1 MLNNSL
7 NKARK
12 ARNDE
17 FYTVWK
23 DVEAEIE
30 AYFAHNPHIFKD
42 KTVLL
47 PCDDPTWS
55 NFTKYFIFNFDRF
68 GLKKLIST
76 NYQYEGQGKIYALE
90 ANKKENVNT
99 VHSENIVWNYLE
111 GDGDFR
117 SEEVTKL
124 RDEADFIITN
134 PPFSLFKEF
143 MKWIYESSVDNV
155 GYCIIGNK
163 NAVTYK
169 EFFPLCQKK

>member
-47 PCDDPTWS
+47 PCDNPTWS
-55 NFTKYFIFNFDRF
+55 NFTKYFIFNFVPF
-68 GLKKLIST
+68 WVEKT
-76 NYQYEGQGKIYALE
+76 
-90 ANKKENVNT
+90 
-99 VHSENIVWNYLE
+99 YL
-111 GDGDFR
+111 
-117 SEEVTKL
+117 
-124 RDEADFIITN
+124 
-134 PPFSLFKEF
+134 
-143 MKWIYESSVDNV
+143 Y
-155 GYCIIGNK
+155 
-163 NAVTYK
+163 
-169 EFFPLCQKK
+169 